1 MIKEQAVNMVFMALV
16 IWREA
21 RGECREAKEAVA
33 GCILN
38 RVRFSGWWGRD
49 IMGCLFKK
57 WQFSSVTDPK
67 DKQLT
72 TWPSPTDPSWAECL
86 EIAERAVSDEL
97 EHPAPGADSYFDI
110 SIPDPI
116 WATGKTFVRQIGR
129 IKFYNTD
136 RK

>member
-1 MIKEQAVNMVFMALV
+1 MIKEQAADMVFMALV

-38 RVRFSGWWGRD
+38 RVEFSGWWGSGV
-49 IMGCLFKK
+49 MGVMFKK
-57 WQFSSVTDPK
+57 WQISSLTDPK

-72 TWPSPTDPSWAECL
+72 KWPSPIDPSWRECL
-86 EIAERAVSDEL
+86 DVADQAVSGKL
-97 EHPAPGADSYFDI
+97 VHPAPGADSYFDI
-110 SIPDPI
+110 SRPNPD
-116 WATGKTFVRQIGR
+116 WATDEIFVRQIGR

>member
-1 MIKEQAVNMVFMALV
+1 MIKEQAADMVFMALV

-21 RGECREAKEAVA
+21 RGECRECKEAVA

-38 RVRFSGWWGRD
+38 RANSPGWWGRG
-49 IMGCLFKK
+49 IMGVMFKP

-67 DKQLT
+67 DRQLT
-72 TWPSPTDPSWAECL
+72 TWPSPVDPSWLECL
-86 EIAERAVSDEL
+86 DIADQAVSGKL
-97 EHPAPGADSYFDI
+97 VHPAPGADSYFDI

-116 WATGKTFVRQIGR
+116 WATDKTFVRQIGR